1 MNTPRL
7 SHDSRRQQILDKAM
21 PLFARHGFAGTTT
34 RRIADTAGISEA
46 LLFKHF
52 PTKSAI
58 YAAILTDVCE
68 ADPGL
73 VRLRALPPST
83 GTLVVF
89 VQGMIN
95 WFLAE
100 PGPAERNEKLRLML
114 SSLLED
120 GEFAQI
126 LFDKIE
132 QLVAPIF
139 IDSLVQAI
147 KTGDAASSKTSPRDL
162 FWFLHHTLCTLAA
175 VFLPQ
180 APPLAYPAAAQL
192 EREIREFL
200 LRGIG
205 LTNSAIAAHAN
216 CVMPRE
222 LTDFSLESARDDDFE

>member
-1 MNTPRL
+1 MNAPRL
-7 SHDSRRQQILDKAM
+7 SRDSRRQQILECAL
-21 PLFARHGFAGTTT
+21 PLFARYGFAGTTT
-34 RRIADTAGISEA
+34 RRIADAASISEA

-73 VRLRALPPST
+73 MRLRALPPST
-83 GTLVVF
+83 ATLVTF

-95 WFLAE
+95 WFLAK

-126 LFDKIE
+126 LFDKVE

-139 IDSLVQAI
+139 VDSLTQAI
-147 KTGDAASSKTSPRDL
+147 ATGDARPSETSPRDL

-175 VFLPQ
+175 VLLPQ
-180 APPLAYPAAAQL
+180 VPPLTYPPAVQL
-192 EREIREFL
+192 DREIRGFL

-205 LTNSAIAAHAN
+205 LTENAIAAHAD
-216 CVMPRE
+216 CAMPRE
-222 LTDFSLESARDDDFE
+222 LTDFSLESA

>member
-1 MNTPRL
+1 MNAPRL
-7 SHDSRRQQILDKAM
+7 TRDSRRQQILDTAM

-34 RRIADTAGISEA
+34 RRIADAAGISEA
-46 LLFKHF
+46 LVFKHF

-58 YAAILTDVCE
+58 YAAILTDLCE

-83 GTLVVF
+83 ETLVTF
-89 VQGMIN
+89 VRGMIN
-95 WFLAE
+95 WFLAK
-100 PGPAERNEKLRLML
+100 PGPAERNEKLRLVL

-126 LFDKIE
+126 LFDKVE

-139 IDSLVQAI
+139 IDSLAQAI
-147 KTGDAASSKTSPRDL
+147 AMGDAKPGEASARDL

-175 VFLPQ
+175 ALLPEV
-180 APPLAYPAAAQL
+180 PPLAYPAAAQL

-205 LTNSAIAAHAN
+205 LTEIAIGAHAN
-216 CVMPRE
+216 CAMPRE
-222 LTDFSLESARDDDFE
+222 LTDFSLESA